1 MMSRFASMFDA
12 LRARRRSALM
22 PFLEAGYPDL
32 DTIERMVPALVASGA
47 DALELGVPFSDPI
60 ADGPTM
66 QRAAFRALQNGV
78 QLADVLALVR
88 RLRRQVDVPIA
99 LMSYANPMLRYGVER
114 FARAAAEAGVDGVI
128 PADMPADEA
137 GPLIAASRRVGLDTI
152 FLVAPTSTR
161 GRLRGA
167 AEATTG
173 FLYCVSLTGVTGERD
188 ALSEE
193 VGELLRRVREITDL
207 PAVVGFGISTPDHAR
222 AVARIADGVIV
233 ASALYRALEEAPDPI
248 AAAVAFLRPFAAA
261 LGGNGFE

>member
-1 MMSRFASMFDA
+1 
-12 LRARRRSALM
+12 M

-32 DTIERMVPALVASGA
+32 ATIERMVPALVASGA

-66 QRAAFRALQNGV
+66 QRAAHRALQNGAR
-78 QLADVLALVR
+78 LGDVLDLVR
-88 RLRRQVDVPIA
+88 TLRRRVDVPIA
-99 LMSYANPMLRYGVER
+99 LMSYANPVLRYGLER
-114 FARAAAEAGVDGVI
+114 FAGDAADAGVDGVI

-137 GPLIAASRRVGLDTI
+137 GPLIAAARRVGLDTI

-161 GRLRGA
+161 QRLRTA

-188 ALSEE
+188 ALSGE

-233 ASALYRALEEAPDPI
+233 ASALYRALEETGDPI
-248 AAAVAFLRPFAAA
+248 STAVAFLRPFAKA
-261 LGGNGFE
+261 LRAGGQGPQTKTTDGTRHG